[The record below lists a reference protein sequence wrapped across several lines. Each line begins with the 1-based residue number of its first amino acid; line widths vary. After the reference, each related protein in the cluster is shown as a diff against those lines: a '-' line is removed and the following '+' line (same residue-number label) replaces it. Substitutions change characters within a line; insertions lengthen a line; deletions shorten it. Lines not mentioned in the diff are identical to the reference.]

1 MEKETKKVEFEAPE
15 NKKAEATQQVE
26 TTKKPW
32 YKKWWGKALIA
43 AGVVGVGVGTA
54 VAIKKCRK
62 STTTANN
69 AVEVEET
76 TKDVQ
81 APRENRDRGFG
92 DRRRDFNKNQ
102 Q

>member
-1 MEKETKKVEFEAPE
+1 MEFEAPE
-15 NKKAEATQQVE
+15 NKNAEATQQVVE

-32 YKKWWGKALIA
+32 YKKWWGKTLIA

-62 STTTANN
+62 STTANN
-69 AVEVEET
+69 AVEVEEET

-81 APRENRDRGFG
+81 APRENNRDRGFG
-92 DRRRDFNKNQ
+92 RREFKNQ
-102 Q
+102 NQQ

>member
-15 NKKAEATQQVE
+15 NKNAEATQQVE
-26 TTKKPW
+26 TKKPW
-32 YKKWWGKALIA
+32 YKKWWGRTLIV

-62 STTTANN
+62 STTANN

-92 DRRRDFNKNQ
+92 DRRREFKNQ

>member
-1 MEKETKKVEFEAPE
+1 MAKNNNIEK
-15 NKKAEATQQVE
+15 Q
-26 TTKKPW
+26 
-32 YKKWWGKALIA
+32 
-43 AGVVGVGVGTA
+43 
-54 VAIKKCRK
+54 
-62 STTTANN
+62 SN